1 MNPSE
6 QAVVTIDDDNL
17 PYDILRHYCLTL
29 GQDVDR
35 LSKDYLYQALAL
47 ALRDRL
53 VGRWKST
60 SRERQGKQAFYLSM
74 EFLMGRALTNAAHAL
89 NLAEPLNSFLLE
101 YGLAL
106 EAMANEEVDAGLGNG
121 GLGRLAACFLDSC
134 ATLDLP
140 VTGYGIRYEYGM
152 FQQRI
157 EGNEQVEYPD
167 HWLRHGNPWEM
178 VRLEDTRRIRF
189 GGRTTG
195 IPGQRWIDTDDVLA
209 IPFDL
214 MIPGHD
220 TMTVNRLRLW
230 KAAATDEFDLKE
242 FQSGSYPEAV
252 EAKNLAENIT
262 MVLYP
267 NDVSENGKA
276 LRLRQQYFLTSAS
289 LQDVIDD
296 WVEREGANFDHFA
309 ATHVFQLNDTHPAS
323 AVPELMRILLD
334 DYHLSWDQAW
344 EMTISSMAYTNHT
357 LLPEALESWPLPL
370 FEQLL
375 PRLLEII
382 FEINARFLQEVASR
396 WPGDIDRLR
405 RMSIIEEGPTRR
417 VRMAYLA
424 IVGSF
429 SVNGVAA
436 LHSRL
441 LTEQLFHDFFE
452 LWPERFNNKTNG
464 VTPRRWLAYANT
476 GLGNLL
482 DESIGTSW
490 RSDLDALG
498 QLRELATDSAFQER
512 WRAVKHT
519 NKERLCLEVKKRTQL
534 SLEPGWLMDVQVKRI
549 HEYKRQLLNILHV
562 IHLYDRIHRGDGDHL
577 VPRTVLFGGKAAP
590 GYLQAK
596 LIISLINSV
605 AATVNRDRRVN
616 RQLRVLFLPNYDV
629 TAMELICPATELSEQ
644 ISTAGKEA
652 SGTGNMKLMMNGAIT
667 IGTLD
672 GANIEILER
681 VGQDNFFAFG
691 LEAHEVAAQHN
702 HYDPAGIVALDEDLR
717 RALELIEADHF
728 SLFSPGH
735 FAGITG
741 SIMNPNDPWMIAA
754 DFRSYINTQG
764 AVESA
769 YQDIN
774 RWQQMSIQ
782 NTAASGWF
790 SSDRTIKE
798 YASDIWHLWV
808 PATNQNATED
818 R

>member
-6 QAVVTIDDDNL
+6 LAVVTLDDDNL

-35 LSKDYLYQALAL
+35 LSRDYLYQALAL

-60 SRERQGKQAFYLSM
+60 KRERQGKQAFYLSM

-89 NLAEPLNSFLLE
+89 NLNEPLNAFLLE

-106 EAMANEEVDAGLGNG
+106 EAMTGEEVDAGLGNG

-134 ATLDLP
+134 ATLELP

-157 EGNEQVEYPD
+157 EHNEQVEYPD
-167 HWLRHGNPWEM
+167 HWLMHGNPWEM

-189 GGRTTG
+189 GGHTTG
-195 IPGQRWIDTDDVLA
+195 RQGQRWIDTDDVLA
-209 IPFDL
+209 IPYDL
-214 MIPGHD
+214 MIPGHN

-230 KAAATDEFDLKE
+230 KAAATDEFDLSE

-252 EAKNLAENIT
+252 AAKNTAENIT

-289 LQDVIDD
+289 LQDVIAD
-296 WVEREGANFDHFA
+296 WVEREGANFNHFA
-309 ATHVFQLNDTHPAS
+309 ATHVFQLNDTHPAT

-334 DYHLSWDQAW
+334 DHQLPWDQAW
-344 EMTISSMAYTNHT
+344 EITTASMAYTNHT
-357 LLPEALESWPLPL
+357 LLPEALESWPVPL
-370 FEQLL
+370 FEELL

-396 WPGDIDRLR
+396 WPGDTDRLR

-429 SVNGVAA
+429 SINGVAA

-441 LTEQLFHDFFE
+441 LTEQLFQDFFD
-452 LWPERFNNKTNG
+452 LWPMRFNNKTNG
-464 VTPRRWLAYANT
+464 VTPRRWLAHANPK
-476 GLGNLL
+476 LANLL
-482 DESIGTSW
+482 DDSIGTDW
-490 RSDLDALG
+490 RTNLEALAKLQ
-498 QLRELATDSAFQER
+498 QLAGDTTFQER
-512 WRAVKHT
+512 WRDVKHA
-519 NKERLCLEVKKRTQL
+519 NKERLCRDIKRRMNL
-534 SLEPGWLMDVQVKRI
+534 SLEPGWLLDVQVKRI

-562 IHLYDRIHRGDGDHL
+562 IHLYDRIHRGEGDHL

-590 GYLQAK
+590 GYQQAK
-596 LIISLINSV
+596 LIISLISRV
-605 AATVNRDRRVN
+605 ADAVNRDLRVN
-616 RQLRVLFLPNYDV
+616 QQLRVLFLPNYDV

-681 VGQDNFFAFG
+681 VGEENFFAFG
-691 LEAHEVAAQHN
+691 LEAHEVASRRF
-702 HYDPAGIVALDEDLR
+702 HYDPAAIISQDEDLR
-717 RALELIEADHF
+717 RVLALIDADHF
-728 SLFSPGH
+728 SLFSQGQ

-741 SIMNPNDPWMIAA
+741 SIRSPQDPWMVAA
-754 DFRSYINTQG
+754 DFRSYINTQA

-769 YQDIN
+769 YRDTA
-774 RWQQMSIQ
+774 RWQQMSIR

-790 SSDRTIKE
+790 SSDRTIRE

-808 PATNQNATED
+808 PATTQKAPED